1 MVSENADE
9 DSDDS
14 HPGGGEDEQLV
25 TSYDR
30 RPEHQ
35 QCLAEVFRMDSDE
48 LLRRLAIEG
57 YDQPGFIPAEVVV
70 SLARSRYGA
79 GAARVRNAV
88 ALALNRHVIY
98 ELAYFVA
105 SYPEW
110 YSVVARDSEQAADA
124 VAEVR
129 LRIFS
134 SDKEVSFSEIAFR
147 MFATRRLL
155 DWCKSQ
161 VRQKNDM
168 LSVDNL
174 TASAEEAGQPSMV
187 GELIDESALA
197 LEDQLERDEHKKLLV
212 RCWQAVKAL
221 PEKQRTAVVLY
232 VVQDMTNKEVG
243 EVMQLDESTV
253 RWHVKSALNALRNG
267 DWHA

>member
-1 MVSENADE
+1 MVSEPADE
-9 DSDDS
+9 ESDDS
-14 HPGGGEDEQLV
+14 HPDDDENAQSL
-25 TSYDR
+25 TRYER

-35 QCLAEVFRMDSDE
+35 QCLDEVFRMDTDE
-48 LLRRLAIEG
+48 LLRRLAVER

-70 SLARSRYGA
+70 TLARSRYGA
-79 GAARVRNAV
+79 GVARVRNAI
-88 ALALNRHVIY
+88 ALALNHRVIY
-98 ELAYFVA
+98 ELACFVDV
-105 SYPEW
+105 YPKW
-110 YSVVARDSEQAADA
+110 YPVVARDSEQAADA
-124 VAEVR
+124 VADIR

-134 SDKEVSFSEIAFR
+134 STKEVSFAEVAFR
-147 MFATRRLL
+147 MFAMRRLL

-174 TASAEEAGQPSMV
+174 TASAEEGGRPTMAE
-187 GELIDESALA
+187 ELIDESVLP
-197 LEDQLERDEHKKLLV
+197 LEDQLARDERKMLLA

-232 VVQDMTNKEVG
+232 VIQDMTYKEAG